1 MSTTSTN
8 GVELSSGEQKL
19 NPIGTRRRFRRILIV
34 GGAVFSIAL
43 VAGFIPQLRQRQTA
57 TADTKELAIPT
68 VAVVSPISN
77 TSGSGLNLPAEVK
90 PWQEASIFAR
100 VNGYLKSWLV
110 DIGAHVEKDQLL
122 AEIDTPDLDQQLAQ
136 ARSQAKLAQK
146 SLEQAKSTN
155 QKWQELWHQ
164 GVVSELDSENMATSQ
179 ATNQANTEAFAAN
192 LRFLEQE
199 VAFKRVTAP
208 FPGTITIRNVN
219 VGDLIT
225 ANNTNF
231 EMFHIQQTDPLR
243 VYFRIPQ
250 TEASNIAVGQTFD
263 VQVGAQSAK
272 TYPGKVVST
281 SEAVS
286 PDSRTMLVELQV
298 DNSKNEIL
306 PGSYATVRV
315 PQSALGK
322 VLILPDNT
330 LIFRGKNLQVGVVDA
345 KGVVQLHDVK
355 VGRDFGIQSEILSGV
370 TESDKVIVN
379 PSDSLTTG
387 TNVRVAATPASSAT
401 PPGSAAPDASAR
413 TAASASAPDTSATA
427 APSAAPAA
435 SITPAASAAP
445 DASATSA
452 PSATPAPSA
461 AKK

>member
-1 MSTTSTN
+1 MFHQRSLRRPFPQPKHISLYMSTTTPTDSVGSDEHKTD
-8 GVELSSGEQKL
+8 
-19 NPIGTRRRFRRILIV
+19 PIRARRRHRVILMS
-34 GGAVFSIAL
+34 GGALFLIAL
-43 VAGFIPQLRQRQTA
+43 VGGFVPQLRQRQTA
-57 TADTKELAIPT
+57 AADTKELAIPT
-68 VAVVSPISN
+68 VAVVSPTVTTPS
-77 TSGSGLNLPAEVK
+77 SGLNLPAEVK

-100 VNGYLKSWLV
+100 VNGYLKDWLV

-136 ARSQAKLAQK
+136 ARSQAVLAK
-146 SLEQAKSTN
+146 RNLEQAKKTN
-155 QKWQELWHQ
+155 TKWQELYKE
-164 GVVSELDSENMATSQ
+164 GVVSQLDAENTDTSQ
-179 ATNQANTEAFAAN
+179 GTNQANTEAFAAN

-208 FPGTITIRNVN
+208 FPGIITVRNVN

-225 ANNTNF
+225 ANNTSF

-250 TEASNIAVGQTFD
+250 EEATNIAVGQTFN

-272 TYPGKVVST
+272 TYPGKVIST
-281 SEAVS
+281 SGAVS

-298 DNSKNEIL
+298 ENSKNEIL

-315 PQSALGK
+315 PQDALGK
-322 VLILPDNT
+322 LVTLPDNT
-330 LIFRGKNLQVGVVDA
+330 LIFREKSVQAGVVDA
-345 KGVVQLHDVK
+345 KGVVQLRDVK

-387 TNVRVAATPASSAT
+387 TTVRVAATSTPSS
-401 PPGSAAPDASAR
+401 
-413 TAASASAPDTSATA
+413 
-427 APSAAPAA
+427 
-435 SITPAASAAP
+435 TPAA
-445 DASATSA
+445 
-452 PSATPAPSA
+452 
-461 AKK
+461 KK

>member
-8 GVELSSGEQKL
+8 GVEVSSGEQKL
-19 NPIGTRRRFRRILIV
+19 DPIRTRRRFRRILIV
-34 GGAVFSIAL
+34 GAAVFLIAL
-43 VAGFIPQLRQRQTA
+43 VAGFVPQWRQRQTA
-57 TADTKELAIPT
+57 VADTNQLAIPT
-68 VAVVSPISN
+68 VAVVSPSAN
-77 TSGSGLNLPAEVK
+77 TVGSGLNLPAEVR
-90 PWQEASIFAR
+90 PWQDASIFAR

-136 ARSQAKLAQK
+136 ARSQAVLAK
-146 SLEQAKSTN
+146 RSLELAKSTN
-155 QKWQELWHQ
+155 TKWQELWHE
-164 GVVSELDSENMATSQ
+164 GVVSQLDAENTATSQ
-179 ATNQANTEAFAAN
+179 GTNQANTEAFAAN

-208 FPGTITIRNVN
+208 FAGIITIRNVN

-225 ANNTNF
+225 ANTTSF
-231 EMFHIQQTDPLR
+231 EMFHIVQTDPLR

-263 VQVGAQSAK
+263 VRVGAQSVK
-272 TYPGKVVST
+272 TYPGKVIAT

-286 PDSRTMLVELQV
+286 PDSRTMLVQLQV
-298 DNSKNEIL
+298 DNAKNEIL

-315 PQSALGK
+315 PESVLGK

-330 LIFRGKNLQVGVVDA
+330 LIFRGKDRQVGVVDA
-345 KGVVQLHDVK
+345 KGVVQLRDVK
-355 VGRDFGIQSEILSGV
+355 VGRDFGVQSEILSGV

-387 TNVRVAATPASSAT
+387 TTVRIA
-401 PPGSAAPDASAR
+401 
-413 TAASASAPDTSATA
+413 ATA
-427 APSAAPAA
+427 AASPSPGV
-435 SITPAASAAP
+435 P
-445 DASATSA
+445 
-452 PSATPAPSA
+452 
-461 AKK
+461 KK

>member
-8 GVELSSGEQKL
+8 GVGVSSGEQKL
-19 NPIGTRRRFRRILIV
+19 DPIRTRRRFRRILIV
-34 GGAVFSIAL
+34 GGAVFLIAL
-43 VAGFIPQLRQRQTA
+43 VAGFIPQLRERQTA
-57 TADTKELAIPT
+57 AADTNELAIPT
-68 VAVVSPISN
+68 VTVVSPNAN
-77 TSGSGLNLPAEVK
+77 TVGSGLNLPAEVR
-90 PWQEASIFAR
+90 PWQDASIFAR

-110 DIGAHVEKDQLL
+110 DIGAHVQKDQLL

-136 ARSQAKLAQK
+136 ARSQAVLAQRNFDQSK
-146 SLEQAKSTN
+146 KTN
-155 QKWQELWHQ
+155 TKWQELYKE
-164 GVVSELDSENMATSQ
+164 GVVSQLDSENMATSQ
-179 ATNQANTEAFAAN
+179 GTNQANTEAFAAN

-208 FPGTITIRNVN
+208 FAGIITIRNVN

-225 ANNTNF
+225 ANNTSF

-250 TEASNIAVGQTFD
+250 EEASNIAVGQTFN

-272 TYPGKVVST
+272 TYPGKVIST

-286 PDSRTMLVELQV
+286 PDSRTMLVQLQV

-306 PGSYATVRV
+306 PGSYATVRI
-315 PQSALGK
+315 PESALGK

-330 LIFRGKNLQVGVVDA
+330 LIFRGKDRQVGVVDA
-345 KGVVQLHDVK
+345 KGVVQLRDVK
-355 VGRDFGIQSEILSGV
+355 VGRDVGVQSEILSGV

-387 TNVRVAATPASSAT
+387 TTVRVAAS
-401 PPGSAAPDASAR
+401 
-413 TAASASAPDTSATA
+413 
-427 APSAAPAA
+427 
-435 SITPAASAAP
+435 
-445 DASATSA
+445 
-452 PSATPAPSA
+452 PAPSQSPA
-461 AKK
+461 PSPSKAVKK

>member
-1 MSTTSTN
+1 MSTTTYN
-8 GVELSSGEQKL
+8 GGASAPSGEKA
-19 NPIGTRRRFRRILIV
+19 NPVQARRGFRRALII
-34 GGAVFSIAL
+34 GGAVLLIAL
-43 VAGFIPQLRQRQTA
+43 VVGFIPQFRQRQIA
-57 TADTKELAIPT
+57 TSDTNQLAILA
-68 VAVVSPISN
+68 VAVVSPTASMPN
-77 TSGSGLNLPAEVK
+77 SGLNLPAEIK

-136 ARSQAKLAQK
+136 AHSQAVLAQK
-146 SLEQAKSTN
+146 SLVQAKSTN
-155 QKWQELWHQ
+155 EKWQELWKE
-164 GVVSELDSENMATSQ
+164 GVVSQLDAENMNTSQ

-192 LRFLEQE
+192 LRFLEQQ

-208 FPGTITIRNVN
+208 FTGIITIRNLN
-219 VGDLIT
+219 VGDLIV
-225 ANNTNF
+225 ANNTSM

-250 TEASNIAVGQTFD
+250 EEASNIAVGQTFN

-272 TYPGKVVST
+272 TYPGKVIST

-286 PDSRTMLVELQV
+286 PDSRTMLVQLQV

-306 PGSYATVRV
+306 PGSYATIRV
-315 PQSALGK
+315 PQSVLGK

-330 LIFRGKNLQVGVVDA
+330 LIFRGKNLQVGVVDD
-345 KGVVQLHDVK
+345 KGVVQIRDVK
-355 VGRDFGIQSEILSGV
+355 VGRDFGVQSEILSGV

-387 TNVRVAATPASSAT
+387 TTVRLAAATP
-401 PPGSAAPDASAR
+401 PPS
-413 TAASASAPDTSATA
+413 
-427 APSAAPAA
+427 PSA
-435 SITPAASAAP
+435 
-445 DASATSA
+445 
-452 PSATPAPSA
+452 SA

>member
-1 MSTTSTN
+1 MSTTPYPGSVGPGSDEHKTD
-8 GVELSSGEQKL
+8 
-19 NPIGTRRRFRRILIV
+19 PIRARRRHRFILMS
-34 GGAVFSIAL
+34 GGALLLIAL
-43 VAGFIPQLRQRQTA
+43 VGGFVPQFRQRQMA
-57 TADTKELAIPT
+57 TADTNELAIPT
-68 VAVVSPISN
+68 VAVVSPTITTPN
-77 TSGSGLNLPAEVK
+77 SGLNLPAEVK
-90 PWQEASIFAR
+90 PWQEASIYAR
-100 VNGYLKSWLV
+100 VNGYLKTWLV
-110 DIGAHVEKDQLL
+110 DIGAHVNKDQLL

-136 ARSQAKLAQK
+136 AHSQAALAQK
-146 SLEQAKSTN
+146 SSEQAKSTN
-155 QKWQELWHQ
+155 TKWQELYHQ
-164 GVVSELDSENMATSQ
+164 GVVSELDAENTTTSQ
-179 ATNQANTEAFAAN
+179 ATTQANADAFAAN

-208 FPGTITIRNVN
+208 FAGTITIRNVN

-225 ANNTNF
+225 ANNTTF
-231 EMFHIQQTDPLR
+231 EMFHIQQRDPLR

-250 TEASNIAVGQTFD
+250 EEASNLAVGQTFD

-272 TYPGKVVST
+272 TYQGKVIST

-330 LIFRGKNLQVGVVDA
+330 LIFRGKDLQVGVVDA
-345 KGVVQLHDVK
+345 KGVVQLRDVK

-387 TNVRVAATPASSAT
+387 TVVRVAATPA
-401 PPGSAAPDASAR
+401 
-413 TAASASAPDTSATA
+413 
-427 APSAAPAA
+427 PS
-435 SITPAASAAP
+435 
-445 DASATSA
+445 
-452 PSATPAPSA
+452 PSATV
-461 AKK
+461 